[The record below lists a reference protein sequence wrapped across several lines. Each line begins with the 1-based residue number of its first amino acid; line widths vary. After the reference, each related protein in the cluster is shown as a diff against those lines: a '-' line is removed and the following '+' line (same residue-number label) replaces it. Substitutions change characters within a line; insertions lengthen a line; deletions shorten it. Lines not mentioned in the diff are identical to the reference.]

1 MSRRAVP
8 AALAF
13 GALLADLSGHHTL
26 ALTGLVVA
34 IPASFALMLDC
45 YGDALAARRGLFRPL
60 SAAFG
65 LLLIVLSAA
74 LRSPAVVGGVPRV
87 AVSALGLAAVL
98 SVAAAVQSL
107 APARKRRVE
116 RRAIASDTRDDERL
130 AA

>member
-8 AALAF
+8 AALAS
-13 GALLADLSGHHTL
+13 GALLADLSGHHLL

-45 YGDALAARRGLFRPL
+45 YGDALAARCGLLRPL
-60 SAAFG
+60 AAAVG
-65 LLLIVLSAA
+65 LVLIVLSAA

-87 AVSALGLAAVL
+87 AVSALALAAVL
-98 SVAAAVQSL
+98 SVAAIVHPL
-107 APARKRRVE
+107 VPARQRRVA
-116 RRAIASDTRDDERL
+116 RRVAAADTRDDERV